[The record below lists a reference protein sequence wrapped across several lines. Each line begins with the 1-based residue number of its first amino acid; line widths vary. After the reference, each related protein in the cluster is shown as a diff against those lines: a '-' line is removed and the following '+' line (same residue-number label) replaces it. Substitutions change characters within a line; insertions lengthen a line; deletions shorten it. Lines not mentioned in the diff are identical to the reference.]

1 METRAKRRVLI
12 AIVAIVVVCL
22 LFLILWG
29 RGRHNVLLEG
39 TLQWGFEQS
48 AFFPSGD
55 CSTTPFWWSANGPV
69 SPIRRAPD
77 QHDNDLNARW
87 RLALGEQGALR
98 VKVIANLSSVG
109 MHGHLGQYRRE
120 IQPVELI
127 SVGPAP
133 RCRWL
138 GGR

>member
-1 METRAKRRVLI
+1 METRTKRQVLI

-22 LFLILWG
+22 LSFILWG
-29 RGRHNVLLEG
+29 RGRRKVLLEG

-55 CSTTPFWWSANGPV
+55 CSTTPFWWNANGT
-69 SPIRRAPD
+69 D

-87 RLALGEQGALR
+87 QALGKQGALR
-98 VKVIANLSSVG
+98 VKVIGNLSSVG
-109 MHGHLGQYRRE
+109 MHGHLGLYRRE
-120 IQPVELI
+120 IQPVQLI

-133 RCRWL
+133 RCQWL